1 MTRLGIFGGAFNPI
15 HTAHL
20 ILAEDVREQMHLDKV
35 IFIPYANPPHKDPDK
50 LLDAGI
56 RLKLINIAIQGN
68 KCFESSDIE
77 IIKGRASKTYTVDT
91 LMQLHE
97 LYKNEQTKF
106 YLIIGIDNLVELHTW
121 KDPGK
126 LFRLAEVIV
135 LNRPG
140 FLIQDVKNEYY
151 CQVTFIPAPNID
163 ISSSDIRNRI
173 KEKRSIKYIVPEA
186 VEKEIIENKLY
197 L

>member
-20 ILAEDVREQMHLDKV
+20 ILAEDVCEQMHLDKV
-35 IFIPYANPPHKDPDK
+35 VFIPYANPPHKNPDE

-56 RLKLINIAIQGN
+56 RLKLINIAIKDN
-68 KCFESSDIE
+68 KHFESSNVE
-77 IIKGRASKTYTVDT
+77 ILNGRSSKTYTVDT
-91 LMQLHE
+91 LIHLQKI
-97 LYKNEQTKF
+97 YKNKQTKF
-106 YLIIGIDNLVELHTW
+106 YLIIGMDNLIELHTW
-121 KDPGK
+121 KEPGK

-140 FLIQDVKNEYY
+140 FLIEDVKNEYY
-151 CQVTFIPAPNID
+151 NQVTFVPAPNID
-163 ISSSDIRNRI
+163 ISSSDIRSRVI
-173 KEKRSIKYIVPEA
+173 EKRSIKYLVPEA
-186 VEKEIIENKLY
+186 VEREILENKLY

>member
-35 IFIPYANPPHKDPDK
+35 IFIPYANPPHKNPDK
-50 LLDAGI
+50 LLGAEI
-56 RLKLINIAIQGN
+56 RLKLINAAIHNN

-77 IIKGRASKTYTVDT
+77 IIKGRSSKTYTVDT
-91 LMQLHE
+91 LMQLHDV
-97 LYKNEQTKF
+97 YKNDQAKF
-106 YLIIGIDNLVELHTW
+106 YLIIGMDNLIELHTW

-151 CQVTFIPAPNID
+151 NQVTFIPAPNID
-163 ISSSDIRNRI
+163 ISSSDIRNRV
-173 KEKRSIKYIVPEA
+173 KEKRTIKYLVPEA
-186 VEKEIIENKLY
+186 VEKEIIERNLY

>member
-1 MTRLGIFGGAFNPI
+1 LTRLGIFGGAFNPI

-20 ILAEDVREQMHLDKV
+20 ILAEDVREQMHLDKI
-35 IFIPYANPPHKDPDK
+35 IFIPYANPPHKDPGK
-50 LLDAGI
+50 LLDAEI
-56 RLKLINIAIQGN
+56 RLKLINIAIRGN

-77 IIKGRASKTYTVDT
+77 IVKGRSSKTYTVDT

-97 LYKNEQTKF
+97 MYKNEQAKL
-106 YLIIGIDNLVELHTW
+106 YLIIGIDNLIELNTW
-121 KDPGK
+121 KEPGK

-140 FLIQDVKNEYY
+140 FLIQDVKNEFYN
-151 CQVTFIPAPNID
+151 QVTFIPAPNLD
-163 ISSSDIRNRI
+163 ISSSDIRNRV
-173 KEKRSIKYIVPEA
+173 KEKRSIKYLVPEA
-186 VEKEIIENKLY
+186 VEKEIVDNKLY

>member
-1 MTRLGIFGGAFNPI
+1 MQ
-15 HTAHL
+15 
-20 ILAEDVREQMHLDKV
+20 IL
-35 IFIPYANPPHKDPDK
+35 HKDPDK
-50 LLDAGI
+50 LLDAES
-56 RLKLINIAIQGN
+56 RLKLINTAIRNN

-77 IIKGRASKTYTVDT
+77 IIKGRSSKTYTVDT
-91 LMQLHE
+91 LIQLHE
-97 LYKNEQTKF
+97 VYKNEHAKF

-151 CQVTFIPAPNID
+151 SQVTFIPAPNID